1 MNEELAETR
10 ALAVLAWIAGQEE
23 LFPLFLGATGASEAD
38 LRQRAGEGEFIAAV
52 MDFLMMDDAWLI
64 DCAAAM
70 GWRPEEML
78 QIRAALPGGDLPH
91 WT

>member
-10 ALAVLAWIAGQEE
+10 ALAVLGWIAGQEE
-23 LFPLFLGATGASEAD
+23 LFPVFLNATGASEAD
-38 LRQRAGEGEFIAAV
+38 LRSRAGEAEFLSAV

-70 GWRPEEML
+70 GWRPEEMVR
-78 QIRAALPGGDLPH
+78 IRAALPGGDLPH

>member
-10 ALAVLAWIAGQEE
+10 ALAVLGWIAGQEE

-38 LRQRAGEGEFIAAV
+38 LRQRAGEGEFLAAV

-70 GWRPEEML
+70 GWKPEEML